1 MNPALLLA
9 LAFAAALTAGGKL
22 LLWQQSRAQ
31 DSGSLFKL
39 LLGVDPKKSYKD
51 KVGDV
56 DLR

>member
-1 MNPALLLA
+1 MDAADAHVWLNDSSLLA
-9 LAFAAALTAGGKL
+9 GA
-22 LLWQQSRAQ
+22 
-31 DSGSLFKL
+31 KL